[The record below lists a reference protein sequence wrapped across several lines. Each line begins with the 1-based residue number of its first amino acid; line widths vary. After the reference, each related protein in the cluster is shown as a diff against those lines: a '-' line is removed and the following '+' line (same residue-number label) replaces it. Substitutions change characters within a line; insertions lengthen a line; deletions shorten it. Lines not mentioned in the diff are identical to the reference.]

1 MNKGKEQSFAHGP
14 LSKGAAL
21 IFGKT
26 DMMLVVAASSTS
38 PNICLFSLKRRD
50 REGKKKKNQLLQ
62 LESQRQGC
70 WLGVDLIL

>member
-50 REGKKKKNQLLQ
+50 REGKKKRISCFNLKV
-62 LESQRQGC
+62 SVRVVG
-70 WLGVDLIL
+70 WG